1 MLLPSSLSSSPS
13 SKGFQACACI
23 LGQSWSGSSIAH
35 LALLHFTGV
44 VFFYKLPTCF
54 FCGGLELNP
63 QCLGGMPVFSLSSVQ
78 CQVSVI
84 GE

>member
-1 MLLPSSLSSSPS
+1 MYIVFLRPNAIYCIINRLQYKVNLYTIGKAKSSCDVVLL
-13 SKGFQACACI
+13 
-23 LGQSWSGSSIAH
+23 
-35 LALLHFTGV
+35 
-44 VFFYKLPTCF
+44 YR
-54 FCGGLELNP
+54 GGLELNP